1 MNTVQDALKSPTW
14 GGGRQASGVSL
25 NLESVHVRPEGASST
40 AMHLEEILSY
50 TSAEEARRLLCMADL
65 TCAMHVPSPLLR
77 AARCRPCCFGAAHA
91 SATRRTEGQPGV
103 QLLQCPL
110 RQGSRFALP
119 QKCKRCGDG

>member
-1 MNTVQDALKSPTW
+1 MNTCKTLSKVPL
-14 GGGRQASGVSL
+14 GGGPSGVRRQL